1 MTNNKNTRL
10 AVYCLLAI
18 VSVYAVAVTWM
29 LYVSFLVGEL
39 QNIYSAVIWG
49 GLTVWCAY
57 RLSKDSN
64 RARKWSFAKFGIH
77 GVFALFY
84 LIFPLA
90 MGDLHT
96 VFMVVC
102 SIFFLASLLGV
113 VFASKAKQELA
124 QLSSSEG

>member
-1 MTNNKNTRL
+1 MTSNKNTRL
-10 AVYCLLAI
+10 AVFCLLAI
-18 VSVYAVAVTWM
+18 VSIYALAVTWM

-64 RARKWSFAKFGIH
+64 IARKWSFAIFGIH
-77 GVFALFY
+77 GVFAIFY
-84 LIFPLA
+84 LIFPLD

-96 VFMVVC
+96 VFMVIC
-102 SIFFLASLLGV
+102 SVFFLASLFGG
-113 VFASKAKQELA
+113 VFALKAKHELT
-124 QLSSSEG
+124 QPSQSER